1 MNKRRNYYL
10 DFWKGI
16 ACFGVVFFHTYYAF
30 YWENR
35 DVGNMLKAFFRFA
48 IPLFYMIS
56 GYYCYYADNAVTSQ
70 KLPNKIKH
78 IFKINVVASIM
89 WLFVQLMIGLLGDNH
104 GGFSGMKDKLG
115 EIFTFKKLLI
125 WLFLNEDPFVKIL
138 WFLSALLY
146 MYLAMILIN
155 RFNLYKASYVVAII
169 CLVIHYLLGNVCKG
183 FGIEINSIYYRNFLL
198 MAFPFFMFGHY
209 IHRNEK
215 ELLHKFSLKVCI
227 FMLLLG
233 ELLTIPEWYF
243 LDKTEISIGAVLAAF
258 AIFVLS
264 LHVPERKEKS
274 VITYI
279 GTELSLFIYIIH
291 MAVKLVMDKVAE
303 KLFYSFPKADLVYQV
318 LKPLLC
324 FGVSVVAGVLFYK
337 VMNYLKGMRKKANA
351 E

>member
-1 MNKRRNYYL
+1 MNKKRNYYL

-30 YWENR
+30 YWGDR

-48 IPLFYMIS
+48 MPLFYMIS
-56 GYYCYYADNAVTSQ
+56 GYYCFYADDAVTAQ

-78 IFKINVVASIM
+78 IFNINVVASIT
-89 WLFVQLMIGLLGDNH
+89 WFLVQLMIGLFGDNH
-104 GGFSGMKDKLG
+104 GGLTGMSDILRQ
-115 EIFTFKKLLI
+115 IFIPKKMIFWLL
-125 WLFLNEDPFVKIL
+125 FNEDPFVKIL

-155 RFNLYKASYVVAII
+155 RFHLFKESYIVAII
-169 CLVIHYLLGNVCKG
+169 CVILHYLLGNLCKG
-183 FGIEINSIYYRNFLL
+183 VGVEINSMYYRNFLL

-209 IHRNEK
+209 IHRKEE
-215 ELLHKFSLKVCI
+215 ELLHQFSLKKCI
-227 FMLLLG
+227 IMLVLG

-258 AIFVLS
+258 AIFILS
-264 LHVPERKEKS
+264 LHVPERKARS
-274 VITYI
+274 IVTYI

-303 KLFYSFPKADLVYQV
+303 KLFYQFPQIDLAYNV
-318 LKPLLC
+318 LKPFLC
-324 FGVSVVAGVLFYK
+324 FGVSVVAGILFYK
-337 VMNYLKGMRKKANA
+337 VMNDLKGMRRKANA